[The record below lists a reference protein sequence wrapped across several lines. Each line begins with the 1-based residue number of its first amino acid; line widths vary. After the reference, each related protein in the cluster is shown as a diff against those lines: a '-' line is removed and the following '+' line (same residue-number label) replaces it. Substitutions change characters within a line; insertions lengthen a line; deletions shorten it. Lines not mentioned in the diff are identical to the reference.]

1 MAKIKLQGNASGTG
15 VLTVTAP
22 NTNTDRT
29 ITLPDADVTLGTDA
43 TKLPL
48 AGGTL
53 TGDLDIS
60 DTGAG
65 ALTVGGTTNAYSA
78 PVLFTVSD
86 IGLDVTDGTKHL
98 ASWASHAGSSHA
110 GSAIGTRSNHDLALI
125 TNDTKRVVINTAG
138 VVSIPQGIELGSGI
152 DATAANTLDDYE
164 EGTWTPNLNINN
176 NTTGIA
182 YSERTGLYTKIGRMV
197 YCSCRITL
205 SDKGSLSGDLSVQGL
220 PFSLANLGGC
230 YGVAAMGFGTNFYGS
245 TFGQHNHIFTADPN
259 GTTVHMRYI
268 QDNGNWNGLTNSM
281 IQNDSDWVL
290 GFTYQSA

>member
-1 MAKIKLQGNASGTG
+1 MSTLKLSGLNSGSSIIKAPDSGSTG
-15 VLTVTAP
+15 VTF
-22 NTNTDRT
+22 
-29 ITLPDADVTLGTDA
+29 TLPASAGTLVTSADVTN
-43 TKLPL
+43 KLPL
-48 AGGTL
+48 AGGTM

-98 ASWASHAGSSHA
+98 ASWASHGGSSHT

-164 EGTWTPNLNINN
+164 EGNWTPTL
-176 NTTGIA
+176 TGSGTISHRVGK
-182 YSERTGLYTKIGRMV
+182 YVKIGNQIM
-197 YCSCRITL
+197 
-205 SDKGSLSGDLSVQGL
+205 VQGEIR
-220 PFSLANLGGC
+220 STSYN
-230 YGVAAMGFGTNFYGS
+230 NSGS
-245 TFGQHNHIFTADPN
+245 TDVKIGGLPYSALNESNYNFAANVTPISGFNSPANQGLVGYVSPNQTDINLFGVTYSAGANYDFLQTGEM
-259 GTTVHMRYI
+259 GTTVEIFFALHYR
-268 QDNGNWNGLTNSM
+268 TN
-281 IQNDSDWVL
+281 
-290 GFTYQSA
+290 

>member
-1 MAKIKLQGNASGTG
+1 MSTLKLSGLNSGSSIIKAPDSGSTG
-15 VLTVTAP
+15 VTF
-22 NTNTDRT
+22 
-29 ITLPDADVTLGTDA
+29 TLPASAGTLVTSADVTN
-43 TKLPL
+43 KLPL
-48 AGGTL
+48 AGGTM

-98 ASWASHAGSSHA
+98 ASWASHGGSSHT

-164 EGTWTPNLNINN
+164 EGTWSPDLVGHTGSAGSHAHNL
-176 NTTGIA
+176 TGHYI
-182 YSERTGLYTKIGRMV
+182 KIGGLVWVRA
-197 YCSCRITL
+197 YGYLTN
-205 SDKGSLSGDLSVQGL
+205 KGSYSGDARLNGL
-220 PFSLANLGGC
+220 PFAPDYATAGTLAMFPSTEVDANMRTIS
-230 YGVAAMGFGTNFYGS
+230 VTGS
-245 TFGQHNHIFTADPN
+245 TTKADFMKGSRLDIVVPWSEIV
-259 GTTVHMRYI
+259 TSYY
-268 QDNGNWNGLTNSM
+268 L
-281 IQNDSDWVL
+281 
-290 GFTYQSA
+290 SASVVYAHT